1 METPLAMLPQGSS
14 VKVVR
19 IVGGKGITRRL
30 VEMGFIPGEKVKILH
45 SDFSG
50 PILVSVKDSK
60 VALGR
65 GIAMKIVVD
74 GLSE

>member
-1 METPLAMLPQGSS
+1 METPLAMLPQGIN
-14 VKVVR
+14 VKVVK

-30 VEMGFIPGEKVKILH
+30 VEMGFTPGENVKILH

-50 PILVSVKDSK
+50 PILVNVKGSR

-65 GIAMKIVVD
+65 GIAMKIIVD
-74 GLSE
+74 GLGE

>member
-14 VKVVR
+14 VKVIR
-19 IVGGKGITRRL
+19 IVGGKGIIRRL
-30 VEMGFIPGEKVKILH
+30 IEMGFTPGENVKILH

-50 PILVSVKDSK
+50 PILVNVKGSR

-65 GIAMKIVVD
+65 GVAMKIIVD
-74 GLSE
+74 GLGE